1 MLVRQTKQ
9 GSLNPPPTPLKASL
23 KKAHLLRCVFFYS
36 NIKLMLLPF
45 GGEKLNKEIALRC

>member
-9 GSLNPPPTPLKASL
+9 GSLNPPPTPPKASL

-45 GGEKLNKEIALRC
+45 GGLKLNKEIALRC